1 MLLSDLLNNISR
13 GCTCTST
20 DVNPLSFVKVA
31 GMESQMISLK
41 QYVRETDAQREK
53 VELKLAEAIARD
65 HQNQVIRESSSFGNN
80 RRSLNFVHVVI

>member
-1 MLLSDLLNNISR
+1 
-13 GCTCTST
+13 
-20 DVNPLSFVKVA
+20 VNPLSFVKVA

-80 RRSLNFVHVVI
+80 RRSLNFVHVAI